1 MRLRIGSCCSVVDRN
16 HLGAFLVWSFEI
28 VFFLFEVTVVVGN
41 TVEELLDE
49 DGLHDH
55 VDHKHED
62 EEFSC
67 NVLIE
72 PLIATSGAGKISTFV
87 NEDFAEKDYENLDHR
102 QNHSEAVVRPHLIL
116 EDQTQLVMV
125 AVLSFLHQRG
135 FLVICLR

>member
-1 MRLRIGSCCSVVDRN
+1 M
-16 HLGAFLVWSFEI
+16 
-28 VFFLFEVTVVVGN
+28 GN

-55 VDHKHED
+55 VDHEHED

-72 PLIATSGAGKISTFV
+72 PLITTSCAGKVFTFV
-87 NEDFAEKDYENLDHR
+87 NEDCAEKDYENLDLRKNHR
-102 QNHSEAVVRPHLIL
+102 EAAVGPHLVL

-125 AVLSFLHQRG
+125 GAFFFFHQRG
-135 FLVICLR
+135 FFVICLR